1 MCGRVERGS
10 ATPHTPK
17 KKKKKTLPSSLEA
30 LKPKILSHKN

>member
-10 ATPHTPK
+10 ATPK
-17 KKKKKTLPSSLEA
+17 KKRKRKRKTLPSSLEA